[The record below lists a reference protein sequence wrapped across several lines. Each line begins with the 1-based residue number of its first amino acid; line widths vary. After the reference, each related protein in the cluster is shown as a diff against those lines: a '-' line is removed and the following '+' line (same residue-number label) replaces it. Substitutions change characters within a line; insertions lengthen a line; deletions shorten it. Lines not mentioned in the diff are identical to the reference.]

1 MLVYVECYKNF
12 GSHGRTR
19 IFPEVSRYFRQ
30 EVPVCPP
37 SVADND
43 RLFTQ
48 YFTFP
53 RIPLRKEIRSS
64 PDPVIIAKST
74 NFSHYGLVPY
84 VRS

>member
-1 MLVYVECYKNF
+1 MENPKMLVYVECYKNF

-43 RLFTQ
+43 RLFT
-48 YFTFP
+48 
-53 RIPLRKEIRSS
+53 
-64 PDPVIIAKST
+64 
-74 NFSHYGLVPY
+74 
-84 VRS
+84 